1 MEDVFDEEAEGGFEV
16 VEDVFVEGALR
27 WLRNVMPKLFTM
39 SLMTKEK
46 RDYLDFKG
54 GEEKKKDGFI
64 TVRKLDKLPA
74 ASKDGDTEVGDAE
87 AAAEDIYDEPA
98 DLVDGDEVVGA
109 TEADS
114 DWLIDIEDTIEQIID
129 ESTLTL
135 KTKVWICFSLYFYNY
150 SIKRGFERIFILSN
164 ILLIYFLY

>member
-54 GEEKKKDGFI
+54 GRGKEE
-64 TVRKLDKLPA
+64 R
-74 ASKDGDTEVGDAE
+74 
-87 AAAEDIYDEPA
+87 
-98 DLVDGDEVVGA
+98 
-109 TEADS
+109 
-114 DWLIDIEDTIEQIID
+114 WLYY
-129 ESTLTL
+129 
-135 KTKVWICFSLYFYNY
+135 CA
-150 SIKRGFERIFILSN
+150 
-164 ILLIYFLY
+164 